1 MPKEGHPT
9 LLYVKLNIFLVSY
22 SFSFL
27 MLLKPNCPY
36 RHAKE
41 VIDVV
46 AVVIVFIKAE
56 RSNPPFLLTVVVCR
70 RGRGTKFSIKKLDMK
85 KLTLNEEEPNSQ

>member
-41 VIDVV
+41 VIAPSSSSSSKPRDQ
-46 AVVIVFIKAE
+46 IHP
-56 RSNPPFLLTVVVCR
+56 SSSMLPFVR
-70 RGRGTKFSIKKLDMK
+70 E
-85 KLTLNEEEPNSQ
+85 EEEPNSQ